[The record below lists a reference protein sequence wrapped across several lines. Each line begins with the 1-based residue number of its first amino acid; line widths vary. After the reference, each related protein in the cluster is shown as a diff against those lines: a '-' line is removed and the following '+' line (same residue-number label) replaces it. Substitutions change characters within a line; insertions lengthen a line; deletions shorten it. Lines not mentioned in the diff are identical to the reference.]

1 MKSSLTET
9 GGAGKRSESEH
20 RHSTIKKRVNEDDT
34 IKVIIR
40 FRGNESLNENEK
52 RNWLFD
58 RDGHEVEVMSANNR
72 SGDGD
77 GSRFTFDHV
86 LQDVC
91 TQERMYQCAARETV
105 EQFTKGYNGT
115 IFAYGESGS
124 GKTFTMLGPEEVVET
139 IKNGQ

>member
-1 MKSSLTET
+1 MKHFTSEA
-9 GGAGKRSESEH
+9 GGSKNNRQSIM
-20 RHSTIKKRVNEDDT
+20 RREDET

-40 FRGNESLNENEK
+40 FRGNEQLTETDKN
-52 RNWLFD
+52 NWTFD
-58 RDGHEVEVMSANNR
+58 TEGHEVEVMSSNNR

-77 GSRFTFDHV
+77 GSRFTFDNV
-86 LQDVC
+86 LQDHC
-91 TQERMYQCAARETV
+91 SQERMYQCAARETV

-124 GKTFTMLGPEEVVET
+124 GKTFTMLGPEEVIET